1 MQFLAVLAALAVLAI
16 PVTVVVLVFKVAAL
30 SRRLTDL
37 ERRHV
42 DLAGRSIPAAVM
54 PRVGS
59 DRADDPAVAGPPA
72 APHAT
77 PVADQPDAA
86 DPGTEPADPW
96 SGAPAAAA
104 AAAPPDVTSVP
115 NADRP
120 VVVSRERASALGDW
134 LKANWVYAISAL
146 SLAFAGVFFVQ
157 YGVENGLLPPPARVA
172 MALLFGLAL
181 IAAGEFIRRRSGD
194 GVKSATAYLPSTFA
208 GAGIVSM
215 FAGVL
220 AARQLYDLIGTGT
233 AFGGLAAVS
242 VLALVIGW
250 YYGPFLAAVGLIGAG
265 IAPFAVGGSSETID
279 PLYAYFCLI
288 AALGLGIDA
297 ARRWAWVSVLALAVG
312 YGGLLLVFDGGGE
325 EGYAALALTALA
337 ILAVLVPCLRSAP
350 DHDGPTVLEAVLRR
364 GAGGWPIFPT
374 RLAAGAVALS
384 VTGLVMVWGGG
395 EAGSPLALLCL
406 TGLACLLT
414 LWSARARA
422 LSDLALIP
430 AVGFLA
436 RLALEGAANGPMAR
450 SYADKAAD
458 LRLPEVAAPQ
468 TAALLLGL
476 GVVMSLIAAWRSG
489 RGEAGDHWRAPWG
502 AAAALVAPIAA
513 AVLEFFWAP
522 SSILGPY
529 PWALHVIALAALM
542 AFLASRF
549 AAADGEDRRRAA
561 YATLSTLAL
570 IALAFGLVLTKAA
583 LTLALAALIP
593 VAALLDRRFRLP
605 EMGWFIQAAVMAL
618 SYRLVIDPGLDW
630 AVDAAGLID
639 AILAYGGASAAM
651 LGTLRLILPGER
663 RNARVF
669 LESGGAAALALF
681 FNVMV
686 LRQFD
691 GRGAVFSHWAL
702 SLYAMPWLVL
712 ALVQLYRLQ
721 LGGALRWLRW
731 AIASVAGLLALGGLG
746 LSALPANPL
755 AGLLGSDGW
764 VRGPVIFDSLMVA
777 YLIPGLMLTIAARRL
792 GHLPR
797 WLSLPM
803 QGLGIALAAL
813 YAGLEIRRLWRGT
826 DLSVHGVTQAE
837 LYSYTVALMA
847 LGAALLYQAIAR
859 RSGSLRRIAMAVI
872 ALTIAKVFLID
883 ASGLSGLTRV
893 FSFLALGLALAGLA
907 WLNRWA
913 AERQGDASTE
923 TSSG

>member
-1 MQFLAVLAALAVLAI
+1 MELLAILAALAALAI

-59 DRADDPAVAGPPA
+59 DRVDDRIVTPP
-72 APHAT
+72 PAT
-77 PVADQPDAA
+77 PVADLPDAA
-86 DPGTEPADPW
+86 DPGAVPVDPW

-104 AAAPPDVTSVP
+104 PVAPPDMTSVP
-115 NADRP
+115 AADRP

-157 YGVENGLLPPPARVA
+157 YGMENGLLPPPARVI

-194 GVKSATAYLPSTFA
+194 GAKSATAYLPSTFA

-242 VLALVIGW
+242 ALALVIGW

-265 IAPFAVGGSSETID
+265 IAPFAVGGSSESID

-297 ARRWAWVSVLALAVG
+297 ARRWAWVSVLALGVG
-312 YGGLLLVFDGGGE
+312 YGGLFLVAVGGGAA
-325 EGYAALALTALA
+325 GYAALALALLAVLA
-337 ILAVLVPCLRSAP
+337 ILVPCLRLAP
-350 DHDGPTVLEAVLRR
+350 DHDGPMVAEAVLTR
-364 GAGGWPIFPT
+364 GRAGWPIFPT
-374 RLAAGAVALS
+374 RLAAGAMALS
-384 VTGLVMVWGGG
+384 VLGLVLQDGPG
-395 EAGSPLALLCL
+395 EADSLIAFLCLALLAGVV
-406 TGLACLLT
+406 TF
-414 LWSARARA
+414 WSARARA
-422 LSDLALIP
+422 LSDLALLP
-430 AVGFLA
+430 AAGFLA
-436 RLALEGAANGPMAR
+436 RLALEGAGFGPMAR
-450 SYADKAAD
+450 SYADKAVD
-458 LRLPEVAAPQ
+458 LRLPEVGPPQ

-489 RGEAGDHWRAPWG
+489 RGDMRASWG
-502 AAAALVAPIAA
+502 AAAALIAPLA
-513 AVLEFFWAP
+513 AVGLEFFWAP
-522 SSILGPY
+522 SSVLGAY

-549 AAADGEDRRRAA
+549 AAADGEERRRAA

-618 SYRLVIDPGLDW
+618 SYRLVVDPGLMW
-630 AVDAAGLID
+630 AVWDAGPAD

-651 LGTLRLILPGER
+651 LGALRLIVPEER

-681 FNVMV
+681 VNVMV

-691 GRGAVFSHWAL
+691 DESTLSHWAL
-702 SLYAMPWLVL
+702 TLNSMPWLVL

-731 AIASVAGLLALGGLG
+731 VIASVAGLIALGGLG

-755 AGLLGSDGW
+755 FGLLDSRGW
-764 VRGPVIFDSLMVA
+764 VRGPVILDSLLVA
-777 YLIPGLMLTIAARRL
+777 YLIPGLMLIVAARRL
-792 GHLPR
+792 DHLPR

-813 YAGLEIRRLWRGT
+813 YAGLEIRRLWRGP
-826 DLSVHGVTQAE
+826 DLSVYGVTQPE
-837 LYSYTVALMA
+837 LYSYTIALMV

-859 RSGSLRRIAMAVI
+859 RSGGLRRIAMAVI

-913 AERQGDASTE
+913 AERQEEGPQE

>member
-1 MQFLAVLAALAVLAI
+1 MELLAVLAALAMLAI
-16 PVTVVVLVFKVAAL
+16 PVTVVVLVFKVVAL
-30 SRRLTDL
+30 SRRLSEL

-59 DRADDPAVAGPPA
+59 DRTDDRLAAPPPA
-72 APHAT
+72 AP
-77 PVADQPDAA
+77 VADRPDAA
-86 DPGTEPADPW
+86 DQGAAPVDPW
-96 SGAPAAAA
+96 SGTPAPAAP
-104 AAAPPDVTSVP
+104 APPPAPPPGPPGATSAP
-115 NADRP
+115 TADRP
-120 VVVSRERASALGDW
+120 VVVSRERASALGNW

-157 YGVENGLLPPPARVA
+157 YGMEKGLLPPPARVA

-181 IAAGEFIRRRSGD
+181 VAVGEFIRRRSGD
-194 GVKSATAYLPSTFA
+194 GANSATAYLPSTFA

-242 VLALVIGW
+242 ALALVIGW

-279 PLYAYFCLI
+279 PLYAYFCLL

-312 YGGLLLVFDGGGE
+312 YGGLLLVSAGGGGA
-325 EGYAALALTALA
+325 GYAALALAALA
-337 ILAVLVPCLRSAP
+337 VLAVLVPCLRLAP
-350 DHDGPTVLEAVLRR
+350 DHDGPMVAEAFLRR
-364 GAGGWPIFPT
+364 GTGGWPIFPT

-384 VTGLVMVWGGG
+384 VVGLALQQGPG
-395 EAGSPLALLCL
+395 EADSLLAFLCLALLAAVL
-406 TGLACLLT
+406 TF
-414 LWSARARA
+414 WSDRARA
-422 LSDLALIP
+422 LSDVAILP
-430 AVGFLA
+430 AAGFLA
-436 RLALEGAANGPMAR
+436 RLALEGADFGPMAMA
-450 SYADKAAD
+450 YADKAAA
-458 LRLPEVAAPQ
+458 LRAPEVAAPQ

-489 RGEAGDHWRAPWG
+489 RSDMRAPWG
-502 AAAALVAPIAA
+502 AAAALIAPVAA

-522 SSILGPY
+522 SAVLGAY
-529 PWALHVIALAALM
+529 PWALHVIVLAALM

-583 LTLALAALIP
+583 LTVALAALIP

-618 SYRLVIDPGLDW
+618 SYRLVVDPGLPW
-630 AVDAAGLID
+630 AVDEAGLTD
-639 AILAYGGASAAM
+639 TILAYGGASAAM
-651 LGTLRLILPGER
+651 LGTLRLIAAGER

-691 GRGAVFSHWAL
+691 RGDAAFSHAAL
-702 SLYAMPWLVL
+702 TLYAIPWLVL

-731 AIASVAGLLALGGLG
+731 AIAAVAGLLAFGGLG

-755 AGLLGSDGW
+755 FGLLGQDGW
-764 VRGPVIFDSLMVA
+764 VRGPVILDSLLVA
-777 YLIPGLMLTIAARRL
+777 YLIPGLMLIIAARRL

-797 WLSLPM
+797 WLSAPM
-803 QGLGIALAAL
+803 TGLGTALAAL
-813 YAGLEIRRLWRGT
+813 YAGLEIRRLWRGP
-826 DLSVHGVTQAE
+826 DLSVTGVTQPE
-837 LYSYTVALMA
+837 LYSYTIALMA
-847 LGAALLYQAIAR
+847 LGAALLYQAIAK
-859 RSGSLRRIAMAVI
+859 RSGGLRRIAMAVI

-913 AERQGDASTE
+913 AERQEEGPQE
-923 TSSG
+923 TSSL